1 MIEVRRTAEFIGWLA
16 SLRDTVGK
24 ARIAKRID
32 RVAGG
37 NLGDHRSVGDGVS
50 ELRMDFGPG
59 YRAYYT
65 MRGETVVFLLCGGDK
80 DTQARDIE
88 RAKALAKE
96 IE

>member
-1 MIEVRRTAEFIGWLA
+1 MIEVRRIPEFIEWLDG
-16 SLRDTVGK
+16 LRDIAGK

-32 RVAGG
+32 RVAAG
-37 NLGDHRSVGDGVS
+37 NFGDHASVGDGVS

-65 MRGETVVFLLCGGDK
+65 VRGRTVVFLLCGGDK
-80 DTQARDIE
+80 STQGEDIK
-88 RAKALAKE
+88 RAKKLAKE